1 MITFGFL
8 LSGQYQQH
16 VVEGEIATAANAID
30 YLLHRQF
37 RSDRVYE
44 SVPGVLTI
52 FRFLPPKREQNASN
66 EILRRQVKVHFY
78 IFVSFKTESVEP
90 ANHIVYSRRSC
101 RVYSAIGALR
111 RDHTKKKVDRFVD
124 Q

>member
-44 SVPGVLTI
+44 TVPGVLTF
-52 FRFLPPKREQNASN
+52 FRFLPSKRAQNAN
-66 EILRRQVKVHFY
+66 EISQRQVKVHFLY
-78 IFVSFKTESVEP
+78 IRFIKNGIDQCETCESHP
-90 ANHIVYSRRSC
+90 
-101 RVYSAIGALR
+101 
-111 RDHTKKKVDRFVD
+111 
-124 Q
+124 